1 MKRAL
6 VTGANGF
13 IGSHLVRQLLGR
25 GYEVSCLVRDT
36 SDLRS
41 LDGLPLRI
49 HIGDVRNPETLE
61 SPLAGADYVFHL
73 AAELLSLQQEAF
85 DTTNTKGTIHM
96 LDATLRLKSSTFQR
110 FLYVSS
116 QAAAGPGTST
126 QPLTEADP
134 RRPIS
139 WYGES
144 KSNSEQAIAGYA
156 GRLPVTIVRPS
167 SVYGERERD
176 LSQTFP
182 LVNSRLHPKLGILPK
197 YIVAVYVE
205 DLVRGFVD
213 AAESPNTI
221 GRAYYLN
228 HSEVLSAADVI
239 NSIAKGMNK
248 PAGLM
253 IPVPMVLI
261 QLSAPLAELIHRFT
275 RGRPAMTRDKAR
287 EVSQRFWV
295 ASPAAAEKDFGWV
308 ARNNM
313 VDGMRPTT
321 TAWRAALDDVRA
333 MPLEEERWVKYLLVA
348 SVLGG
353 LIELQSRIGGFYA
366 FHPGW
371 LVWVVI
377 FGAFGFALGSLAML
391 LRRSSGLLQFVA
403 GTVLA
408 GAAEA
413 LNVAFFHA
421 WTFREGWPLGIT
433 NGYLR
438 AVLLGGAGGMFVL
451 LVNAVM
457 RALYNLRLRVSDAYE
472 P

>member
-36 SDLRS
+36 SDLRGIQ
-41 LDGLPLRI
+41 GLPLRI
-49 HIGDVRNPETLE
+49 HIGDVRDPATLE
-61 SPLAGADYVFHL
+61 APLAGADYVFHL
-73 AAELLSLQQEAF
+73 AAELMSLEEEAF
-85 DTTNTKGTIHM
+85 ATTNTQGTIHM
-96 LDATLRLKSSTFQR
+96 LEATMRVKPPTFQR

-116 QAAAGPGTST
+116 QAAAGPGSST
-126 QPLTEADP
+126 QPMTEADP

-144 KSNSEQAIAGYA
+144 KSRSEEVMAGYA
-156 GRLPVTIVRPS
+156 GRLPVTVVRPA

-176 LSQTFP
+176 LSQTYP
-182 LVNSRLHPKLGILPK
+182 LVDSRLKPKLGILPK

-213 AAESPNTI
+213 AAESANTI
-221 GRAYYLN
+221 GRTYYLS
-228 HSEVLSAADVI
+228 HPEALSAADVI

-248 PAGLM
+248 PLGLM
-253 IPVPMVLI
+253 FPVPMVLI
-261 QLSAPLAELIHRFT
+261 QLSAPLAELVHRFT

-295 ASPAAAEKDFGWV
+295 ASPAAAKRDFGWT
-308 ARNNM
+308 AQYNM

-321 TAWRAALDDVRA
+321 AAWRAERDNIQA
-333 MPLEEERWVKYLLVA
+333 MPLEDALWPKYLLVA
-348 SVLGG
+348 TVLGA
-353 LIELQSRIGGFYA
+353 LIELQSHIGGFYA
-366 FHPGW
+366 FDPAW

-377 FGAFGFALGSLAML
+377 FGGFGFALGSLAML
-391 LRRSSGLLQFVA
+391 LRKTSGLLQFVA
-403 GTVLA
+403 GTLLA
-408 GAAEA
+408 GAAET
-413 LNVAFFHA
+413 LNVAVFHA
-421 WTFREGWPLGIT
+421 WTFQAGWPFGIA
-433 NGYLR
+433 NPWLR
-438 AVLLGGAGGMFVL
+438 AVLLGGAGGVFVL
-451 LVNAVM
+451 LVNAIM
-457 RALYNLRLRVSDAYE
+457 QALYSWRLRVSDAYE